1 MKRVVFSI
9 VSILFTVGVSGQ
21 SVKTNS
27 ALYWDTVPLFIESNL
42 FSKGAPNKGEF
53 IFHSDRIKISIPKRN
68 DYILADALIRQTKR
82 SLDSLKLLQIEFCV
96 FFQNGL
102 SLEWKPVPAS
112 KTLIDTYLPVQSK
125 INIQFRLKGQNK
137 ILQQTTLK
145 RVDWRP
151 GLYAYR
157 TSDFSDSLNT
167 KLTAKAI
174 YDDDHLPIG
183 FSLIDDSLLK
193 IPAGKNA
200 ELAIVNHLLNKDSC
214 IEFRI
219 VDSVTKSFGKWVET
233 GHLLIIKNLAAKHHY
248 VLEIR
253 YKGDSR
259 VKTYRIHV
267 LPFWWQTALATL
279 SFIFLGV
286 AIVALTSYIVTRRRK
301 KIAQHRIALGI
312 EKYKKEQNKLDPHW
326 LDNMFHTLLGFIRNN
341 QNDLADEYIG
351 KASSILRDKLIHGER
366 LLIPFEDDMKI
377 MKNFI
382 SNERLRH
389 AFNYTIHI
397 DPGLENSSIHLPPI
411 LWQPSLENAI
421 KHGNAGIIAISI
433 LKRGNDLVMEISN
446 SGEFTRVTTAKGF
459 GIPITT
465 ERINGWNMA
474 NPGSRIQFD
483 LKQVDNEI
491 IARFIF
497 EKWLA

>member
-1 MKRVVFSI
+1 MKLIIFAI

-21 SVKTNS
+21 TVKTNS
-27 ALYWDTVPLFIESNL
+27 ALFWDTVPLFIEAGL
-42 FSKGAPNKGEF
+42 FSKGSPNKSEF
-53 IFHSDRIKISIPKRN
+53 IFHSDRIKISLPRRSN
-68 DYILADALIRQTKR
+68 YILADALIHQAKR
-82 SLDSLKLLQIEFCV
+82 SLDSLKLSQIEFSV
-96 FFQNGL
+96 FFQNGS
-102 SLEWKPVPAS
+102 SLVWKPVPAN
-112 KTLIDTYLPVQSK
+112 KILIDTSLPEQSK
-125 INIQFRLKGQNK
+125 IILQFRLKGQNK
-137 ILQQTTLK
+137 IIQQTSLTHA
-145 RVDWRP
+145 DWQPQVR
-151 GLYAYR
+151 AYR
-157 TSDFSDSLNT
+157 TANLSDTLNN

-174 YDDDHLPIG
+174 YEDNRLPIG
-183 FSLIDDSLLK
+183 FYLINDSLLK
-193 IPAGKNA
+193 NPAGKNA
-200 ELAIVNHLLNKDSC
+200 ELAIVNRLLNKDSC

-219 VDSVTKSFGKWVET
+219 ADSVNKSFGRWMET
-233 GHLLIIKNLAAKHHY
+233 GHLLVIKNLVAKHHY

-279 SFIFLGV
+279 SFIFLGF
-286 AIVALTSYIVTRRRK
+286 AIVVLTIYIVARKRK
-301 KIAQHRIALGI
+301 KIVQHRIALGI

-351 KASSILRDKLIHGER
+351 KASSILRDKLIYGER

-377 MKNFI
+377 FRNFI
-382 SNERLRH
+382 SNEQLKH
-389 AFNYTIHI
+389 AFNYTIHV
-397 DPGLENSSIHLPPI
+397 DPELETDSIHLPPI

-421 KHGNAGIIAISI
+421 KYGQPGTITIS
-433 LKRGNDLVMEISN
+433 LMKRGIDLVMEIRN
-446 SGEFTRVTTAKGF
+446 RGEFYRVTASEGF

-474 NPGSRIQFD
+474 NPRSKIRFD

>member
-1 MKRVVFSI
+1 MKRFVFAI

-21 SVKTNS
+21 PVKANS
-27 ALYWDTVPLFIESNL
+27 ALFWDTVPLFIEASL
-42 FSKGAPNKGEF
+42 FSKGAPSKGEF
-53 IFHSDRIKISIPKRN
+53 IFHSNRIKISIPQRN
-68 DYILADALIRQTKR
+68 DYILADALIQQAKR
-82 SLDSLKLLQIEFCV
+82 SLDSLKLLQIEFSV
-96 FFQNGL
+96 YFQNGS
-102 SLEWKPVPAS
+102 SLVWNPVSAS
-112 KTLIDTYLPVQSK
+112 KILIDTNLPAQSK
-125 INIQFRLKGQNK
+125 IIIQFRLKGENK
-137 ILQQTTLK
+137 ILQQTTFT
-145 RVDWRP
+145 RADWRP
-151 GLYAYR
+151 ELYAYR
-157 TSDFSDSLNT
+157 ASNVSDSLNT
-167 KLTAKAI
+167 KLTAKGI
-174 YDDDHLPIG
+174 YENDHLPVG
-183 FSLIDDSLLK
+183 FSLINDSLLK

-219 VDSVTKSFGKWVET
+219 ADSVNKSFGRWMET
-233 GHLLIIKNLAAKHHY
+233 GHLLIIKNLVAKHHY

-259 VKTYRIHV
+259 TKTFRIHV
-267 LPFWWQTALATL
+267 LPFWWQTTWATL
-279 SFIFLGV
+279 SFIFVGI
-286 AIVALTSYIVTRRRK
+286 AIVVLTIYIVARKRK

-341 QNDLADEYIG
+341 QNDLADEYIS

-377 MKNFI
+377 LKNFI
-382 SNERLRH
+382 SNERLKH
-389 AFNYTIHI
+389 AFNYTIHV
-397 DPGLENSSIHLPPI
+397 DPELETGSIHLPPI

-421 KHGNAGIIAISI
+421 KYGQPGTITISL
-433 LKRGNDLVMEISN
+433 LKRGNDLVMEIRN
-446 SGEFTRVTTAKGF
+446 RGEFNRETVGKGF

-465 ERINGWNMA
+465 ERVNGWNMA
-474 NPGSRIQFD
+474 NPRSRIRFD